1 MFGNGVRRSSRSWL
15 LPTLLVLGLGQGGC
29 ATNPATGAKQIS
41 LVSRGQEMEMG
52 RAADPAIIS
61 EYGLYDDPKLAAY
74 VDSVGQRLGKVSH
87 LPTMVWHFRLLDSPV
102 VNAFAL
108 PGGYIY
114 ITRGIVAQMNSEAQL
129 AGVLG
134 HEIGHVTARH
144 SAQQITNQQIA
155 QVGLLVGM
163 IAFSGFR
170 EYGGLAAQGMGLLFL
185 KYSRDHETQA
195 DELGVQYTA
204 RAKYDPRQ
212 IPATYETLKRI
223 GEREGAGLPNF
234 LSTHP
239 DPGDRQVRTRQ
250 LAEATVG
257 GAALNLEIGAANYRR
272 HLEGLVY
279 GDDPRAGYFENS
291 RFYHPQLGFQL
302 IFPNGWKTV
311 NNPSAVIATNESM
324 GATMQLTL
332 GSTPNQNLTPSEY
345 VDSLRIKNAIASAN
359 GRAEQFRDYPAWVG
373 DAVLKTDQGQTS
385 VAAGFVRIKP
395 GQFLE
400 IIGQSKGGVATEQIY
415 AAIRS
420 VAALT
425 DPEKLNVTPDRIV
438 IKPAPR
444 TATFSQLWGEM
455 GGGAIGVEDG
465 SILNSTRATTTIEAG
480 TPLKTVVR
488 GKHS

>member
-1 MFGNGVRRSSRSWL
+1 MIGNRVPSAWWSWL
-15 LPTLLVLGLGQGGC
+15 AITVLALGMGAGGC

-41 LVSRGQEMEMG
+41 LVSRGQELEMG

-87 LPTMVWHFRLLDSPV
+87 LPTEVWHFRLLDSPV

-114 ITRGIVAQMNSEAQL
+114 ITRGILAQMNSEAQL

-163 IAFSGFR
+163 VAFSGFR

-185 KYSRDHETQA
+185 KYSRDHESQA
-195 DELGVQYTA
+195 DELGVQYSA

-223 GEREGAGLPNF
+223 GDREGAGLPSF

-257 GAALNLEIGAANYRR
+257 GASLHLEIGAENYRR
-272 HLEGLVY
+272 HIEGLVY

-302 IFPNGWKTV
+302 IFPSGWKTV
-311 NNPSAVIATNESM
+311 NNPSAVVATNENL

-332 GSTPNQNLTPSEY
+332 GSTKNVSLTPSEY
-345 VDSLRIKNAIASAN
+345 VDSLRVKNAISSAS
-359 GRAEQFRDYPAWVG
+359 GRPEQFRDFPAWVG
-373 DAVLKTDQGQTS
+373 NVVLTGDQGGN

-400 IIGQSKGGVATEQIY
+400 IIGQSKGGAATEQIY

-438 IKPAPR
+438 VKPASG
-444 TATFSQLWGEM
+444 TATFSQLWAEM

-465 SILNSTRATTTIEAG
+465 AILNSTRAATTIQAG

>member
-1 MFGNGVRRSSRSWL
+1 
-15 LPTLLVLGLGQGGC
+15 
-29 ATNPATGAKQIS
+29 
-41 LVSRGQEMEMG
+41 
-52 RAADPAIIS
+52 
-61 EYGLYDDPKLAAY
+61 
-74 VDSVGQRLGKVSH
+74 
-87 LPTMVWHFRLLDSPV
+87 V

-114 ITRGIVAQMNSEAQL
+114 ITRGIMAQMNSEAQL

-163 IAFSGFR
+163 VAFSGFR

-185 KYSRDHETQA
+185 KYSRDHESQA

-223 GEREGAGLPNF
+223 GDREGAGLPNF

-272 HLEGLVY
+272 HVEGLVY

-302 IFPNGWKTV
+302 IFPSGWKTV
-311 NNPSAVIATNESM
+311 NNPSAVVATNENL

-332 GSTPNQNLTPSEY
+332 GSTKNESLTPSEY
-345 VDSLRIKNAIASAN
+345 VDSLRVKNAISSAT
-359 GRAEQFRDYPAWVG
+359 GHPEQFRDYPAWVG
-373 DAVLKTDQGQTS
+373 NIVMQSDQGQS
-385 VAAGFVRIKP
+385 NVAAGFVRIKP

-400 IIGQSKGGVATEQIY
+400 IIGQSEGGRGDGADLRGDPQRRSFGPIRKSSTSLRIASSSSRHRIPPRFRSSGARW
-415 AAIRS
+415 AAGPS
-420 VAALT
+420 AS
-425 DPEKLNVTPDRIV
+425 
-438 IKPAPR
+438 R
-444 TATFSQLWGEM
+444 TVRFSQHAGHDHDP
-455 GGGAIGVEDG
+455 GGHAFEDCR
-465 SILNSTRATTTIEAG
+465 SREA
-480 TPLKTVVR
+480 
-488 GKHS
+488 

>member
-1 MFGNGVRRSSRSWL
+1 MFEDGVRRSWQPWL
-15 LPTLLVLGLGQGGC
+15 LSALLVLGLGQSGC

-61 EYGLYDDPKLAAY
+61 EYGLYDDPKVAAY

-114 ITRGIVAQMNSEAQL
+114 ITRGILGQLNSEAQL

-144 SAQQITNQQIA
+144 SAQQITDQQIA

-223 GEREGAGLPNF
+223 GDREGSGLPNF

-302 IFPNGWKTV
+302 IFPSGWKTV
-311 NNPSAVIATNESM
+311 NNPSAVVATNEGM

-332 GSTPNQNLTPSEY
+332 GSTSNQSLTPSEY
-345 VDSLRIKNAIASAN
+345 VDSLRIKNAIASAT
-359 GRAEQFRDYPAWVG
+359 GHAEQFRDYPAWVG
-373 DAVLKTDQGQTS
+373 EAVLQTDQGQS
-385 VAAGFVRIKP
+385 NVAAGFVRIKP

-400 IIGQSKGGVATEQIY
+400 IIGQSKGGVATEQIN

-425 DPEKLNVTPDRIV
+425 DPDKLNVTPDRIE
-438 IKPAPR
+438 IKPAPH

-465 SILNSTRATTTIEAG
+465 AILNSTRATTTISAG
-480 TPLKTVVR
+480 TPLKIVVR

>member
-1 MFGNGVRRSSRSWL
+1 MIGNEVRG
-15 LPTLLVLGLGQGGC
+15 TLWPRLVIAVLALGMAAGGC

-41 LVSRGQEMEMG
+41 LVSRGQELEMG
-52 RAADPAIIS
+52 READPAIIS

-87 LPTMVWHFRLLDSPV
+87 LPTMAWHFRLLDSPV

-114 ITRGIVAQMNSEAQL
+114 ITRGIMAQMNSEAQL

-163 IAFSGFR
+163 VAFSGFR

-185 KYSRDHETQA
+185 KYSRDHESQA

-223 GEREGAGLPNF
+223 GDREGAGLPNF

-257 GAALNLEIGAANYRR
+257 GAALNLEIGAANYRK
-272 HLEGLVY
+272 HIEGLVY

-302 IFPNGWKTV
+302 IFPSGWKTV
-311 NNPSAVIATNESM
+311 NNPSAVVATNESM

-332 GSTPNQNLTPSEY
+332 GSTKNESLTPSEY
-345 VDSLRIKNAIASAN
+345 VDSLRVKNAISSAT
-359 GRAEQFRDYPAWVG
+359 GRPEQFRDYPAWVG
-373 DAVLKTDQGQTS
+373 NIVMQSDQGQS
-385 VAAGFVRIKP
+385 NVAAGFVRIKP

-400 IIGQSKGGVATEQIY
+400 IIGQSKGGGATEQIY

-438 IKPAPR
+438 LKPAPH

-465 SILNSTRATTTIEAG
+465 SILNSTRATTTIQAG

>member
-1 MFGNGVRRSSRSWL
+1 MIGNKVPSAWWSCL
-15 LPTLLVLGLGQGGC
+15 AITVLALGMGAGGC

-41 LVSRGQEMEMG
+41 LVSRGQELEMG

-87 LPTMVWHFRLLDSPV
+87 LPTEVWHFRLLDSPV

-114 ITRGIVAQMNSEAQL
+114 ITRGILAQMNSEAQL

-163 IAFSGFR
+163 VAFSGFR

-185 KYSRDHETQA
+185 KYSRDHESQA
-195 DELGVQYTA
+195 DELGVQYSA

-223 GEREGAGLPNF
+223 GDREGAGLPSF

-257 GAALNLEIGAANYRR
+257 GASLHLEIGAENYRR
-272 HLEGLVY
+272 HIEGLVY

-302 IFPNGWKTV
+302 IFPSGWKTV
-311 NNPSAVIATNESM
+311 NNPSAVVATNENL

-332 GSTPNQNLTPSEY
+332 GSTKNVSLTPSEY
-345 VDSLRIKNAIASAN
+345 VDSLRVKNAISSAS
-359 GRAEQFRDYPAWVG
+359 GRPEQFRDFPAWVG
-373 DAVLKTDQGQTS
+373 NVVLTGDQGGN

-400 IIGQSKGGVATEQIY
+400 IIGQSKGGAATEQIY

-438 IKPAPR
+438 VTPASR
-444 TATFSQLWGEM
+444 TATFSQLWAEM

-465 SILNSTRATTTIEAG
+465 AILNSTRAATTIQAG